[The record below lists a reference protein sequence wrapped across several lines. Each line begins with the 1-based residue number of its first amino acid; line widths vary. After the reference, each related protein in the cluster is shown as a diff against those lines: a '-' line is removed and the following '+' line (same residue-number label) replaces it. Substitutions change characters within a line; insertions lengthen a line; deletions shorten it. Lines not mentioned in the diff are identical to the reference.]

1 MLLYDYASSPTIP
14 SHLKERLRS
23 WLPTCLKKHTI
34 LAGPLSGLAIY
45 TSWHDYPGAIIG
57 KTEKPLLGWF
67 RRNVRNSETW
77 IDIGAHYGY
86 TAIALARLVGAEGR
100 VVAFEPILTTAGCLA
115 RTREINGLAQ
125 LTVIP
130 FGLDSSARLRT
141 HRLPTVRGMADS
153 TLALNGRSEQ
163 ILVSSF
169 DSIWP
174 SLCGSDTTIHGV
186 KIDVQGMELDVLRG
200 MQGALRRHR
209 PVLIVELHT
218 AVDRRAV
225 LDVLRECGY
234 ADAAEP
240 IEPDEEPGR
249 PRYRDDCSYVF
260 RYQR

>member
-1 MLLYDYASSPTIP
+1 MLLYDYASSATIP
-14 SHLKERLRS
+14 SHLKERLRRF
-23 WLPTCLKKHTI
+23 LPTRLKKHTI
-34 LAGPLSGLAIY
+34 RAGPLSGLAIY
-45 TSWHDYPGAIIG
+45 TSWHDYPGAILG
-57 KTEKPLLGWF
+57 RTEKPLLDWF

-100 VVAFEPILTTAGCLA
+100 VVAFEPILTTAACVA

-141 HRLPTVRGMADS
+141 YRLPTVRGMADS
-153 TLALNGRSEQ
+153 TLALNGWSEQ
-163 ILVSSF
+163 ILVCAF
-169 DSIWP
+169 DSMWP
-174 SLCGSDTTIHGV
+174 SLCGPDSTIHGV

-200 MQGALRRHR
+200 MQETLRHLR

-218 AVDRRAV
+218 GVDRRAV

-234 ADAAEP
+234 VDRAEP

-249 PRYRDDCSYVF
+249 PRYRDNCSYVF
-260 RYQR
+260 RCQR